1 MKKGIVVL
9 HVPIGSI
16 KTSKIKKYLKKTL
29 LPIKK
34 AIKQIKKSN
43 YIVLIFPSRTKA
55 DLQIETLN
63 LE

>member
-9 HVPIGSI
+9 HVPVGSI
-16 KTSKIKKYLKKTL
+16 KAGKIKKYLKKTL
-29 LPIKK
+29 PKK

-43 YIVLIFPSRTKA
+43 YIVLIFPSRTKT
-55 DLQIETLN
+55 DLQIETLR